1 MKTQKRNLLLGER
14 ERDHVEPECSGNERP
29 QRNHRS
35 SHILPSCITS
45 SLGRRWVSCVR
56 MPPWEPRTTRR
67 FTANSILILWGN
79 MSLNDHE
86 KMCDQVKFTESFKY
100 PQEIQCMGNRGKA
113 LANITLQ
120 GDIFR
125 HQFDG
130 RPKTKQVAKIT
141 H

>member
-1 MKTQKRNLLLGER
+1 MYGRKGDEGGKVFGKALAMVHVLQKIAFTLL
-14 ERDHVEPECSGNERP
+14 
-29 QRNHRS
+29 
-35 SHILPSCITS
+35 
-45 SLGRRWVSCVR
+45 
-56 MPPWEPRTTRR
+56 
-67 FTANSILILWGN
+67 TANSILILWGN

-86 KMCDQVKFTESFKY
+86 KMWDQVQFTKSFKY
-100 PQEIQCMGNRGKA
+100 PQEVRCMGKRGKA